1 MPKTEGRGRRTEVAY
16 DTHELFAG
24 SNSSPL
30 PPKYRVWTLGCVNS
44 PHGPSRE
51 IDPLKV
57 LLCAY
62 RANRK
67 KLGNPQHRSHQDS
80 RFSGSAFLTA
90 LLSGEQGRGREGA
103 SKGGGVVSRTLP
115 YLVIRI
121 VAFIANIITE
131 RERDLKENKKE

>member
-1 MPKTEGRGRRTEVAY
+1 MGPVGRLIHLKSYSVHTGPTVKSLGTLSIDRIKIR
-16 DTHELFAG
+16 G
-24 SNSSPL
+24 S
-30 PPKYRVWTLGCVNS
+30 
-44 PHGPSRE
+44 
-51 IDPLKV
+51 
-57 LLCAY
+57 
-62 RANRK
+62 RAQ
-67 KLGNPQHRSHQDS
+67 L
-80 RFSGSAFLTA
+80 FLTA